1 MNDLVICFD
10 SQDITVLVSDII
22 TEKNAFTHLTSQVKL
37 VVKKYAWLAAYR

>member
-1 MNDLVICFD
+1 MNDLVICFV

-22 TEKNAFTHLTSQVKL
+22 TEEKCVYSSNFPSKI